1 MNALIFVT
9 KGYSI
14 GYTLKEGFEKAG
26 WEAEIL
32 DFTSF
37 FSAIEN
43 NLFLK
48 LSGLPRLFQR
58 HWYTAFIRRINES
71 YFLYIKQRK
80 PELIVI
86 FNHQFFSPD
95 TLNKIKEITKIVFYL
110 GDSPLLSQTYDLN
123 LKILE
128 YGDYI
133 ISPDSY
139 WVEQLKIIGIK
150 NIYFELIGFNENI
163 YYPFTPSPEDLEKFK
178 SEVSYIGVNYNN
190 SSGYKKTLFLSK
202 FASFDLKIYATGIKT
217 WQKWAVYF
225 PELKNKLIPH
235 DNHDQKFNN
244 LIQNCSKIYPVDANH
259 VVINGI
265 HVRILDCIGSG
276 ILPVVEYRKD
286 VTTIFGNTGLPI
298 INNYNEAADVVSYYL
313 KNETMRL
320 ELVRSLRE
328 FVLKNYPMEALIRKV
343 QQKMS
348 IS

>member
-1 MNALIFVT
+1 MKTLVFIT
-9 KGYSI
+9 KGYSV

-32 DFTSF
+32 DLTSF
-37 FSAIEN
+37 FSQIEN
-43 NLFLK
+43 NLFHK

-58 HWYTAFIRRINES
+58 NWYAGFIRRINENYIS
-71 YFLYIKQRK
+71 YIKQRK

-86 FNHQFFSPD
+86 YNHQFFFPES
-95 TLNKIKEITKIVFYL
+95 LYEIKKISKIVFYL
-110 GDSPLLSQTYDLN
+110 GDSPLLSQTYDFN

-163 YYPFTPSPEDLEKFK
+163 YFPFTPSPEELEKYK

-202 FASFDLKIYATGIKT
+202 FARFDLKIYATGIKS
-217 WQKWAVYF
+217 WQKWVVYF
-225 PELKNKLIPH
+225 PELKSKIIPY

-259 VVINGI
+259 VVINGV
-265 HVRILDCIGSG
+265 HVRILDCIGSE
-276 ILPVVEYRKD
+276 ILPLVEYRKD
-286 VTTIFGNTGLPI
+286 VKSVFGNTGLPI
-298 INNYNEAADVVSYYL
+298 INNYNEAEELVAFYL
-313 KNETMRL
+313 ENERARL
-320 ELVRSLRE
+320 ELVKSLRN
-328 FVLKNYPMEALIRKV
+328 FVIKNLSTVFLV
-343 QQKMS
+343 QKIQNKLFKL
-348 IS
+348 